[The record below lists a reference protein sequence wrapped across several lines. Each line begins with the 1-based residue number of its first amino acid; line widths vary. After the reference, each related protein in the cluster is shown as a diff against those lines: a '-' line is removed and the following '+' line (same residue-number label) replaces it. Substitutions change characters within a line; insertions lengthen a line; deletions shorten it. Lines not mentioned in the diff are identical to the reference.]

1 MELEG
6 AKRSF
11 DEIKGKE
18 KLPIKTFV
26 SDRHRGIGKW
36 MRTMQRDTTHYYDIW
51 HQAKSTVKK
60 VLKASKEKGCEILA
74 EWAKSIRNHLH
85 WCATSSKAVFSSL
98 IEAKWLLFM
107 RRVNNEYDEHPNMH
121 CISVIMVIYLT
132 ETKKWIK
139 VG

>member
-51 HQAKSTVKK
+51 HQPKSTVKK
-60 VLKASKEKGCEILA
+60 VLKASKEKSWEILA
-74 EWAKSIRNHLH
+74 QSGRNPSGIIYTGVLHLP
-85 WCATSSKAVFSSL
+85 KLGFQPL
-98 IEAKWLLFM
+98 
-107 RRVNNEYDEHPNMH
+107 
-121 CISVIMVIYLT
+121 
-132 ETKKWIK
+132 
-139 VG
+139 